1 MRGRVLGD
9 HAVPWRAGLIG
20 AAIAVAACSTAAA
33 QQPAPPPLGAGLVAP
48 AAGAIAAGV
57 TIGGVPLGDL
67 SRAAARAEVL
77 RLLVA
82 PKREPVAVR
91 AFGRTFRIS
100 PARAG
105 YVAEV
110 DRALDQAMR
119 VGRVQPLAQ
128 VDLPLRERVE
138 HARISRILRWYERR
152 FARQP
157 RDASLSFRGARPIVG
172 KAVIGIRLRMRPAVT
187 AVAGAILRRDRAIYS
202 LPVRRV
208 PPERTSIGF
217 VVVIDRGAFKLRL
230 YRGER
235 LTRRMAVAVG
245 LPEYPTPPGLFDI
258 VDMER
263 NPTWYPPDSRW
274 ADGLGPVEPGA
285 GNPLGTRWMG
295 ISAPAIGIHGT
306 PQPET
311 LGTRA
316 SHGCIRLSIRD
327 AEWLYNWVR
336 IGTPVKIV

>member
-1 MRGRVLGD
+1 V
-9 HAVPWRAGLIG
+9 
-20 AAIAVAACSTAAA
+20 
-33 QQPAPPPLGAGLVAP
+33 
-48 AAGAIAAGV
+48 
-57 TIGGVPLGDL
+57 GGL

-91 AFGRTFRIS
+91 AFGRTLRIS

-119 VGRVQPLAQ
+119 VGRAQPLGQ
-128 VDLPLRERVE
+128 VDVPLRERIDR
-138 HARISRILRWYERR
+138 ARIARILRWHERR

-157 RDASLSFRGARPIVG
+157 RDASLSFRGARPIVAR
-172 KAVIGIRLRMRPAVT
+172 AVIGSRLRLRPAVG
-187 AVAGAILRRDRAIYS
+187 AVARAILRGERAIAS

-208 PPERTSIGF
+208 APARTGVGF
-217 VVVIDRGAFKLRL
+217 VVVVDRGAFTLRL

-235 LTRRMAVAVG
+235 LRRTMTVAVG
-245 LPEYPTPPGLFDI
+245 LPEYPTPAGLFEI

-274 ADGLGPVEPGA
+274 AEGLGPVEPGA

-295 ISAPAIGIHGT
+295 ISAPGIGIHGT

-316 SHGCIRLSIRD
+316 SHGCIRLSIRN
-327 AEWLYNWVR
+327 AEWLYNFVG